1 MHTGLMEP
9 ESSADEAAAETSP
22 VMGAALDDLNTP
34 DQAMAYLKVSRD
46 TLNRLCRL
54 GRLGYVVVGK
64 ERRYTREHLVDFV
77 RRQTRIAHAA
87 TGPAAGNVTRIGR
100 PRTTRTF

>member
-1 MHTGLMEP
+1 MTP
-9 ESSADEAAAETSP
+9 SSAAAIITDTPP
-22 VMGAALDDLNTP
+22 VMGATLDDLNTP

-64 ERRYTREHLVDFV
+64 ERRYTREHLTDFV
-77 RRQTRIAHAA
+77 RRQTRTAHAA
-87 TGPAAGNVTRIGR
+87 SGPAAGNVTRIGR

>member
-1 MHTGLMEP
+1 MEP
-9 ESSADEAAAETSP
+9 DSSASEAAADTPP
-22 VMGAALDDLNTP
+22 VMGATLDDLNTP

-54 GRLGYVVVGK
+54 GRLGFVKVGK

-77 RRQTRIAHAA
+77 RRQSHMAYTAPGSAP
-87 TGPAAGNVTRIGR
+87 TAGNVTKIGR
-100 PRTTRTF
+100 PRTTRSF